1 VDWSL
6 RVCSRRGH
14 ETYCP
19 DEPEL
24 RGRLNAHTPAGEAW
38 RCLRCG
44 DFVIGPPKNSGPAKA
59 APEVPTGASL
69 RDRTIMRLLAA
80 ERIVR
85 AALLILLALVIVR
98 FRDSHAELQAAF
110 DNELVLLRPL
120 ANQLGWNLDGSDLL
134 HGVNRVFAFTSA
146 TLTWIVA
153 GLVGYSCLLLV
164 ESYGLWTVRRW
175 GEYFSV
181 VLTGIFLPW
190 EIYELVDKATALK
203 TVLLLINIAAVAWLV
218 WSKRLFG
225 VRGGGAAYLAEHSAE
240 SLLTV
245 QRSADVGSPSG

>member
-14 ETYCP
+14 ETFCP

-24 RGRLNAHTPAGEAW
+24 RSRLTVQTPAGAAW

-44 DFVIGPPKNSGPAKA
+44 DFVIGPVKNSGPAQD
-59 APEVPTGASL
+59 APEVPRGALL

-80 ERIVR
+80 ERILR
-85 AALLILLALVIVR
+85 AVLLILLAFLVIR
-98 FRDSHAELQAAF
+98 FRDSRAELQTAF

-120 ANQLGWNLDGSDLL
+120 ATQLGWDLDRSDLL
-134 HGVNRVFAFTSA
+134 HGVNRVFAFSSE

-153 GLVGYSCLLLV
+153 GLLGYSCLLLV
-164 ESYGLWTVRRW
+164 ESYGLWNVRRW

-181 VLTGIFLPW
+181 VVTGVFLPW
-190 EIYELVDKATALK
+190 EIYELLDKATALK
-203 TVLLLINIAAVAWLV
+203 AILLLINIAAVAWLV

-225 VRGGGAAYLAEHSAE
+225 VRGGGAAYRAEHSAE

-245 QRSADVGSPSG
+245 ERSADVGSVSG

>member
-1 VDWSL
+1 MDWSL

-14 ETYCP
+14 ETFRP
-19 DEPEL
+19 DEPDL
-24 RGRLNAHTPAGEAW
+24 RSRLSVQTSAGAAW
-38 RCLRCG
+38 RCLGCG
-44 DFVIGPPKNSGPAKA
+44 DFVIGPPKNAGPAHD
-59 APEVPTGASL
+59 APEVPRGALL

-80 ERIVR
+80 ERILR
-85 AALLILLALVIVR
+85 ALLLILLALLVIR
-98 FRDSHAELQAAF
+98 FRDSRAELQAAF

-120 ANQLGWNLDGSDLL
+120 AGQLGWNLDSSDLL
-134 HGVNRVFAFTSA
+134 HGVNRVFAFSAA

-153 GLVGYSCLLLV
+153 GLLGYACLLLV

-181 VLTGIFLPW
+181 VVTGVFLPW
-190 EIYELVDKATALK
+190 ELYEVLDRATALK
-203 TVLLLINIAAVAWLV
+203 VILLFINIAAVAWLI

-225 VRGGGAAYLAEHSAE
+225 VRGGGTAYRAEHSAE

-245 QRSADVGSPSG
+245 QRSADVGAPSG